1 MVFSDLRDEV
11 PKHCGN
17 MPGLAD
23 YVIYSLHISQN
34 SHVYVKWR
42 SYPIYID
49 QDSSYIILDH
59 STKCKTP
66 GKKNL
71 VNVKLAWFFSWIGI
85 FFYLD
90 IFSCFYYWVQ
100 EDCWKWNDR
109 VDFSRWDEGVSVEK
123 FTVHNTWFCL
133 ANSFCVL
140 IPRAQLSSFSFIPR
154 AVVFSVT
161 RLDWSTPWCN
171 FLVCIS

>member
-1 MVFSDLRDEV
+1 MTQL
-11 PKHCGN
+11 
-17 MPGLAD
+17 
-23 YVIYSLHISQN
+23 
-34 SHVYVKWR
+34 SHLYWTRFLVHN
-42 SYPIYID
+42 
-49 QDSSYIILDH
+49 LDH

-66 GKKNL
+66 GKKKNL

-100 EDCWKWNDR
+100 ENCWKWNDR
-109 VDFSRWDEGVSVEK
+109 VDFSRSDEGVSVEK

-133 ANSFCVL
+133 ANSFYVL
-140 IPRAQLSSFSFIPR
+140 ILRAQLSSFSFIPR